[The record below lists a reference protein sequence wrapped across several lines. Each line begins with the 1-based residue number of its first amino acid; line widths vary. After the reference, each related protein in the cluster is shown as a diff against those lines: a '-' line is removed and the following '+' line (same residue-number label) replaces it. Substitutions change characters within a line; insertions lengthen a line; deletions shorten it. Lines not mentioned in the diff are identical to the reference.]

1 MNKTITQTGKVVNDN
16 PDALLNKMRLD
27 ADKNDQRQAF
37 AKKRADFWGKAIRHD
52 ECREDEDG
60 HPMENTALS
69 DRGRG
74 AEIIRSHGRDPLWLR
89 LFNRAYDALDDQ
101 DKEIVDALFV
111 DMRPAVAARIANTNR
126 QRVYRVIARFREQL
140 IPAFRAYRKG
150 L

>member
-1 MNKTITQTGKVVNDN
+1 MNKIITQTGKVVNDN

-27 ADKNDQRQAF
+27 AEKNDERQAF
-37 AKKRADFWGKAIRHD
+37 AKKRADFCGKAIRHD
-52 ECREDEDG
+52 DCREDEDG

-74 AEIIRSHGRDPLWLR
+74 AAVIRSLGKEPLWLR
-89 LFNRAYDALDDQ
+89 LFNRAYDALDAQ

-126 QRVYRVIARFREQL
+126 QRVYRVIARFRELL
-140 IPAFRAYRKG
+140 IPAFREWKSW
-150 L
+150 